1 MLTPRQFT
9 ERLVDQ
15 LPWLDR
21 AADVLKSTAEPVFGP
36 DGPAGIKDA
45 LYGTW
50 LGHPLH
56 PLVTDLPIGFWTSSL
71 VLDLAGVEK
80 GADITLKAGTV
91 SALAAA
97 ATGIAQ
103 WQDLREMDEP
113 RRLGALHA
121 TLNIAATGLYGLS
134 WFLRDR
140 DARAAGM
147 TCSTIA
153 YGVAAA
159 SAWIGGDLSYRLGI
173 GVSRIAFD
181 EPERKW
187 VDVLAEADLGEGK
200 LTRVEAGD
208 MPVVLY
214 KQGSKIMAISATC
227 THVGG
232 PLDEGVV
239 ENGCVICP
247 WHGSQFDL
255 ERGRVIHGPATD
267 DARVFE
273 TRVAKGQIQVRP
285 AA

>member
-9 ERLVDQ
+9 ERLVDR

-21 AADVLKSTAEPVFGP
+21 AADVLKSASEPVFGP
-36 DGPAGIKDA
+36 DGPAAIKDA

-71 VLDLAGVEK
+71 LLDLAGAEE
-80 GADITLKAGTV
+80 GADITLKVGTV

-103 WQDLREMDEP
+103 WQDLQEMDEP

-134 WFLRDR
+134 WCLRDR
-140 DARAAGM
+140 DARSAGM
-147 TCSTIA
+147 VCSTVA
-153 YGVAAA
+153 YGIAAT

-173 GVSRIAFD
+173 GVSRIAFE
-181 EPERKW
+181 EPEQKW
-187 VDVLAEADLGEGK
+187 VDVLPEADLSEGK
-200 LTRVEAGD
+200 LTRVEAGGT
-208 MPVVLY
+208 PVVLY
-214 KQGSKIMAISATC
+214 KRGSDILAISATC

-232 PLDEGVV
+232 PLDEGEV
-239 ENGCVICP
+239 ENGCVTCP
-247 WHGSQFDL
+247 WHGSQFALDN
-255 ERGRVIHGPATD
+255 GRVIHGPATD
-267 DARVFE
+267 DARAFE
-273 TRVAKGQIQVRP
+273 TRIQKGQIQVRP